1 MKEKIVNVKSNHFS
15 PKGKEL
21 KMSQKMR
28 TEIKDLPEIAIEL
41 PEEELRIVS
50 GGLMAS
56 TLACSSMVAKG
67 TGGDG
72 DHTDFV

>member
-1 MKEKIVNVKSNHFS
+1 
-15 PKGKEL
+15 
-21 KMSQKMR
+21 MSQKTR

-41 PEEELRIVS
+41 TEEELRIVS
-50 GGLMAS
+50 GGLAAS
-56 TLACSSMVAKG
+56 TLACSSMNAVSR

>member
-1 MKEKIVNVKSNHFS
+1 MNVKSNHFS

-21 KMSQKMR
+21 EMSQKMR

-41 PEEELRIVS
+41 TEEELRIVS
-50 GGLMAS
+50 GGLAAS
-56 TLACSSMVAKG
+56 TLACSSMNAVSR